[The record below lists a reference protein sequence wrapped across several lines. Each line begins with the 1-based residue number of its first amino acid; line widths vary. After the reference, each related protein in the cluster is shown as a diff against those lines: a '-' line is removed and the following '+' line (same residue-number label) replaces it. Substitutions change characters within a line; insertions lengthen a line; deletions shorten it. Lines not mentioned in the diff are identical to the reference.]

1 MTVEKVSVKNAQEAE
16 ALALVILEFILADQV
31 LLDRFLA
38 MSGVTPSQMK
48 SSLTDRNFL
57 IGVLDFLLGNEADVI
72 SFCEQKQAPLENPK
86 IAREIL
92 AGYSEG

>member
-1 MTVEKVSVKNAQEAE
+1 MTVEKVIVENEQEAE
-16 ALALVILEFILADQV
+16 ALALLVLEFILDDQV

-72 SFCEQKQAPLENPK
+72 SFCEQREAPLENPK

-92 AGYSEG
+92 AGYLQG

>member
-1 MTVEKVSVKNAQEAE
+1 MTVEKVSVKNEQEAE
-16 ALALVILEFILADQV
+16 ALALVVLEFILADQV

-38 MSGVTPSQMK
+38 MSGVTSSQMK

-72 SFCEQKQAPLENPK
+72 TFCQQREAPFENPK

-92 AGYSEG
+92 AGYLDG